1 MKKERLIKAALIIG
15 AVAMLAACGKKDT
28 ASESTAASTA
38 DASDTELVK
47 PESYGKVTKLGNY
60 KNLEIPVEDTTVT
73 DEEVQAEI
81 ENVKASNPIINEVK
95 DRAAVAGDTVNIDYE
110 GKMDGVAFDGGT
122 GTAYDLKL
130 GSGTFIEG
138 FEDQLVGAKPGDTVE
153 VEVTFP
159 ENYSSESLAGKP
171 AVFTVKVN
179 YIKDEQQV
187 TELTDEWVSNV
198 TNGECTK
205 AADYEKYVR
214 ESLEKSKEENSK
226 IQGQYAAL
234 TIVMESS
241 EIVPSDEAVTYEL
254 NKMLQQYESMATMY
268 GMDLDSLA
276 QAYGLEDGDAFKE
289 ELRSYA
295 YEAVSQKLII
305 DAIAEAENM
314 KLDDADY
321 KVLEENLGTDIDSL
335 VENYGQEDIDQ
346 EALIYKV
353 IGYLYDNSTK
363 VVTDDEVTT
372 EEATE
377 ETTEES
383 TEEAAE
389 ETTKSAN

>member
-1 MKKERLIKAALIIG
+1 MKKKRLIKAALIVG

-122 GTAYDLKL
+122 GTGYDLKL

-138 FEDQLVGAKPGDTVE
+138 FEDQLVGAEPGDTVE

-179 YIKDEQQV
+179 YIKDEQPV

-214 ESLEKSKEENSK
+214 ESLKKSKEENSK

-377 ETTEES
+377 EATEES
-383 TEEAAE
+383 TEAAAE

>member
-1 MKKERLIKAALIIG
+1 
-15 AVAMLAACGKKDT
+15 
-28 ASESTAASTA
+28 
-38 DASDTELVK
+38 
-47 PESYGKVTKLGNY
+47 
-60 KNLEIPVEDTTVT
+60 
-73 DEEVQAEI
+73 
-81 ENVKASNPIINEVK
+81 
-95 DRAAVAGDTVNIDYE
+95 
-110 GKMDGVAFDGGT
+110 
-122 GTAYDLKL
+122 
-130 GSGTFIEG
+130 
-138 FEDQLVGAKPGDTVE
+138 
-153 VEVTFP
+153 
-159 ENYSSESLAGKP
+159 
-171 AVFTVKVN
+171 
-179 YIKDEQQV
+179 
-187 TELTDEWVSNV
+187 
-198 TNGECTK
+198 
-205 AADYEKYVR
+205 
-214 ESLEKSKEENSK
+214 
-226 IQGQYAAL
+226 
-234 TIVMESS
+234 MESS

-289 ELRSYA
+289 ELRNYA

-377 ETTEES
+377 EATEES